1 MWVCVRRLP
10 ISGRRGRPVAL
21 RSEAAICQLTLGR
34 HGNQNALRQVQSVPP
49 QAMPGRTLPL
59 PAYLLAKGPTVN
71 LIRAVLM
78 ADGRPPNQTASQAK
92 KPAAEEQA
100 SVQVIDVTFTP
111 PPLGLRTEPPAP
123 CPLPLNKLQSAVEA
137 LGRDERKRRAP

>member
-1 MWVCVRRLP
+1 MP
-10 ISGRRGRPVAL
+10 DT
-21 RSEAAICQLTLGR
+21 SEIKTTMSSKAAICQLTLGR
-34 HGNQNALRQVQSVPP
+34 HGNQNALRRVQSVPP

-59 PAYLLAKGPTVN
+59 PASLLAKGPTVN

-78 ADGRPPNQTASQAK
+78 ADGSPPNQTASQAK

-111 PPLGLRTEPPAP
+111 PPLGLRTKPPAP
-123 CPLPLNKLQSAVEA
+123 CPLTSCKVLWRHWEGTR
-137 LGRDERKRRAP
+137 GRGVLL